1 MTNSFKKL
9 ISIIALV
16 CVFVSFAACSNENID
31 TSDITKE
38 EKSGYVKGNKI
49 EPDFS
54 NVKIRKPSNKVV
66 KCKTEEDLIACLEA
80 FANPN
85 ANEFDAIS
93 ILGEFRFDMPYN
105 KLRETMY
112 TAAKNWQATIVNKV
126 GPACK
131 VDIKLLKKTPVELS
145 SGTVKQWNEEFDS
158 ELQAYSNV
166 KCEVSTIYAV
176 NTKNFS
182 FDIVKLDGVWYLAN
196 SSTINKLQEIITTH
210 IYN

>member
-1 MTNSFKKL
+1 MTNKLKKFV
-9 ISIIALV
+9 SIIALV
-16 CVFVSFAACSNENID
+16 CVFVSFAACSNGNID
-31 TSDITKE
+31 TTDITKE
-38 EKSGYVKGNKI
+38 EKSGYVKGNRI

-54 NVKIRKPSNKVV
+54 NVKIRKASNKVI
-66 KCKTEEDLIACLEA
+66 KCKTEEDLIASLEA

-112 TAAKNWQATIVNKV
+112 TAVKNWQSVIVNKV

-131 VDIKLLKKTPVELS
+131 VDIKLKSKTPIELS
-145 SGTVKQWNEEFDS
+145 SETVKQWNKEFDS
-158 ELQAYSNV
+158 ELQAYTNV

-196 SSTINKLQEIITTH
+196 SGTINKLQEIITTH